1 MNGYDQSGSV
11 RICRGL
17 VLLICCLVY
26 AARSDASED
35 EKLPKSSPVPISQ
48 ESKAC
53 ITCHEMY
60 TPGIVRDWR
69 ASLHAQITP
78 AQALKK
84 PEIARRISVA
94 ALPDGLSGIAVGC
107 FECHSRNPEA
117 HKDNFRHNGY
127 KINVVVSPEDCRIC
141 HEKEVAQYAGSKK
154 AHASGNLM
162 KNPVYHSMVQTV
174 TGVQRLEQGKLV
186 QSVSSP
192 VSLTDTC
199 LGCHGATIEVRGL
212 KKIQGA
218 AGEMMVPDLSPWP
231 NQGVGRVNPDGS
243 IGTCTACHS
252 RHMFSIE
259 MARKPATCGQC
270 HLDPDV
276 PAFNVYNA
284 SKHGNKYYSLGTKW
298 NFTAVPWKLGED
310 FGAPTCAVCHNSL
323 VVRPDG
329 TIITERTHDF
339 GARLWV
345 RLFGLP
351 YSHPQPVSGDTSII
365 RNADNQPLPLTL
377 SGQPA
382 STFLISPAEQAQR
395 KAGMQRVC
403 SGCHGAS
410 WVDGHFKRLDS
421 TIAETDAMTLT
432 ASQLLFDAWLSGVAD
447 RTDPFDEEL
456 EKIWARQWLFYGNS
470 IRYAS
475 AMTGAFD
482 YASFKNGWWELA
494 EKLQTMRERIDM
506 LKRTRKPGENR

>member
-1 MNGYDQSGSV
+1 MKKFITIAIAGAVMLLTLTFAANAADRTSV
-11 RICRGL
+11 TPEP
-17 VLLICCLVY
+17 
-26 AARSDASED
+26 A
-35 EKLPKSSPVPISQ
+35 ISVSL
-48 ESKAC
+48 ESQAC
-53 ITCHEMY
+53 INCHEMY

-84 PEIARRISVA
+84 PEINRRISVSS
-94 ALPDGLSGIAVGC
+94 LSEGLNGIAVGC
-107 FECHSRNPEA
+107 YECHSRNPEA
-117 HKDNFRHNGY
+117 HKDNFRHNGFR
-127 KINVVVSPEDCRIC
+127 INVLVTPNDCKVC
-141 HEKEVAQYAGSKK
+141 HEQEVAQYSGSKK

-162 KNPVYHSMVQTV
+162 KNPVYHSLVQTV
-174 TGVQRLEQGKLV
+174 TGVQRLEKGNVV
-186 QSVSSP
+186 QSAPSTI
-192 VSLTDTC
+192 SLTDSC
-199 LGCHGATIEVRGL
+199 LGCHGATIEVRGM

-218 AGEMMVPDLSPWP
+218 AGEMMVPDLYPWP

-252 RHMFSIE
+252 RHTFSIE

-276 PAFNVYNA
+276 PALNVYNA
-284 SKHGNKYYSLGTKW
+284 SKHGNIFYSLGTKW

-329 TIITERTHDF
+329 TIIAERTHDF

-351 YSHPQPVSGDTSII
+351 YSHPQPASGDTTII

-377 SGQPA
+377 SGQTA
-382 STFLISPAEQAQR
+382 STFLISPLEQARR
-395 KAGMQRVC
+395 KSGMQRVC
-403 SGCHGAS
+403 GGCHGAS
-410 WVDGHFKRLDS
+410 WVDGHFKRLEN
-421 TIAETDAMTLT
+421 TLAETDAMTLT
-432 ASQLLFDAWLSGVAD
+432 ASQLLFKAWDSGLAD
-447 RTDPFDEEL
+447 KANPFDEEI
-456 EKIWARQWLFYGNS
+456 EKTWARQWLFYGNS

-482 YASFKNGWWELA
+482 YASFKNGWWELS
-494 EKLQTMRERIDM
+494 EKLQSMKERLDSI
-506 LKRTRKPGENR
+506 KRVDKIKEQR